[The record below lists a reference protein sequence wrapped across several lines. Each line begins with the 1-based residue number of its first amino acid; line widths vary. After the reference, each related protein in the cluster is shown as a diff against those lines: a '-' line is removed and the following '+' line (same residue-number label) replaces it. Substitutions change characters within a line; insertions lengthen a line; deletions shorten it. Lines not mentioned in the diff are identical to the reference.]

1 MSKKAALYLSGRFCV
16 IAAAAAIGAGVAAKP
31 AVASHHNAFNNFLTG
46 LANSNNNANAP
57 GDSSQND
64 GTQQQQPADG
74 GQSSAAPTNG
84 ASEWADTSA
93 DSTNASAPGAQP
105 APAGNIKMTNFVI
118 KDTQG
123 TGIDAYTMLIPAG
136 WNATGKVF
144 WDTQRV
150 AAPSDL
156 FVAVRNPQGVEQFNR
171 FPALLFTYDDLD
183 ARYVGIGKKK
193 LGTIIA
199 PPPKN
204 DIAAIEKWVIP
215 TYAPKLKGRYKIVAT
230 QQLPNLAQAAAPIYL
245 PPGTPGTVQAAKVR
259 IAYNDS
265 GKQIQI
271 DFIAIYLLSQ
281 GGPTTIW
288 GLDQITAFKAEA
300 GQLDAVSTPM
310 TLMAMSLKPTL
321 KFADEQDK
329 VSKALMQE
337 QYTDQA
343 AIMQRVAT
351 QEQAGQQINQMI
363 MQGYQQREQI
373 QDQVAESFDSKVIRQ
388 VQDRT
393 NPFTGEM
400 EQEPDYSHVWVDQSG
415 DHIYSNDSNYNP
427 NGSES
432 GTWQEEPAA
441 N

>member
-1 MSKKAALYLSGRFCV
+1 LPR
-16 IAAAAAIGAGVAAKP
+16 
-31 AVASHHNAFNNFLTG
+31 
-46 LANSNNNANAP
+46 
-57 GDSSQND
+57 D
-64 GTQQQQPADG
+64 GTQQQQQPADG
-74 GQSSAAPTNG
+74 GQAPATPTNDS
-84 ASEWADTSA
+84 SEWA

-105 APAGNIKMTNFVI
+105 PATSGTIKMTKFVI

-136 WNATGKVF
+136 WNAVGKVF

-150 AAPSDL
+150 AAPSD
-156 FVAVRNPQGVEQFNR
+156 FYVAVRNPQGVEQFNH
-171 FPALLFTYDDLD
+171 FPALMFTYDDLD

-193 LGTIIA
+193 LGCIIA

-204 DIAAIEKWVIP
+204 DIVAIEKWVIP
-215 TYAPKLKGRYKIVAT
+215 TYAPKLKGRYKIVAA
-230 QQLPNLAQAAAPIYL
+230 QQLPSLAQAAAPIYL
-245 PPGTPGTVQAAKVR
+245 PPGTPGSVHAAKVR

-265 GKQIQI
+265 GKQLQI

-281 GGPTTIW
+281 GGPTTVW

-337 QYTDQA
+337 QYADQA
-343 AIMQRVAT
+343 AIMQRVAI

-393 NPFTGEM
+393 NPFTGEV
-400 EQEPDYSHVWVDQSG
+400 EQEPDYSQVWVDG
-415 DHIYSNDSNYNP
+415 LGNHIYSNDANYNP
-427 NGSES
+427 NGVEA
-432 GTWQEEPAA
+432 GTWQQEPAA